1 MNRYNRHMLPLL
13 LILACKTASD
23 ADVSGEVDTACTLY
37 CPDLDGDGVG
47 DLVFARCWPVC
58 RTEPPR
64 RTDCAFTTNCPR

>member
-13 LILACKTASD
+13 LILACKATPD
-23 ADVSGEVDTACTLY
+23 TGVVDTACTLY